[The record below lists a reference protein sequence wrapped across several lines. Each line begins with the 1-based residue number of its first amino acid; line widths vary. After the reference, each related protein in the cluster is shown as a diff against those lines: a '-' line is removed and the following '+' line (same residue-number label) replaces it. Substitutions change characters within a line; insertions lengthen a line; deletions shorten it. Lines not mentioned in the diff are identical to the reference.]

1 MEEVFWRGQKDR
13 TRARSLQS
21 RSCLVSFFDPL
32 SLLSLFFF
40 SSFLFTTLNSFL
52 LLSPSSSFLFP
63 SLPSPDLLPTSNLP
77 LLPERD
83 LQAVQTQMPSLPA
96 FHRPEQSKSEQKPR
110 RRHRAREEKG
120 GRRRLGHRCRD
131 RRAPASGLLAGN
143 VAGGCGR
150 KAPRSPV
157 ASVAASAESG
167 RCPGETSELFVVEP
181 LRRRRRRHLDL
192 DFFFFPLSP
201 HRRGALLHALAL
213 CGALL
218 RVTNHSV
225 SSAIDSRSRSR
236 ERGRDKQV
244 RSGMRKKFEL
254 AAAAAAAVVG
264 VEFSSVFN
272 FLCFFT
278 QIAARTL
285 TQIAARTP

>member
-77 LLPERD
+77 LLPERG

-96 FHRPEQSKSEQKPR
+96 FHRPEQSKSKQKPR

-120 GRRRLGHRCRD
+120 GAFAFARQTGSQKEKVHLPRHQQGSPARALPVRQLQTPRHRQRLRPAELDDDAAKLVWRNPGVALPRAAAQ
-131 RRAPASGLLAGN
+131 RRA
-143 VAGGCGR
+143 
-150 KAPRSPV
+150 
-157 ASVAASAESG
+157 
-167 RCPGETSELFVVEP
+167 
-181 LRRRRRRHLDL
+181 
-192 DFFFFPLSP
+192 
-201 HRRGALLHALAL
+201 
-213 CGALL
+213 
-218 RVTNHSV
+218 
-225 SSAIDSRSRSR
+225 
-236 ERGRDKQV
+236 RGRGRGLVGQQV
-244 RSGMRKKFEL
+244 CRQAGRRCESTSLRYGRVAPFFLSLEREAETKKKE
-254 AAAAAAAVVG
+254 
-264 VEFSSVFN
+264 E
-272 FLCFFT
+272 
-278 QIAARTL
+278 
-285 TQIAARTP
+285 